1 MLLRWL
7 ISAIGFATL
16 KDEARQFAGRLARNL
31 ALAAAIAVLWVIA
44 FGFGLAALTI
54 WLADVLGA
62 AAACTIIAAALAVI
76 GLALQLTLALTN
88 RKHRSQARSSVRFP
102 GLGASAGGEPAGD
115 GQALGSIAL
124 IALAGYLLG
133 RQIFRK

>member
-62 AAACTIIAAALAVI
+62 AAACTIIAAALARR
-76 GLALQLTLALTN
+76 GLALQLTLPLTN
-88 RKHRSQARSSVRFP
+88 RQPRSQARASVRLP
-102 GLGASAGGEPAGD
+102 RPRRSGA
-115 GQALGSIAL
+115 
-124 IALAGYLLG
+124 
-133 RQIFRK
+133 R